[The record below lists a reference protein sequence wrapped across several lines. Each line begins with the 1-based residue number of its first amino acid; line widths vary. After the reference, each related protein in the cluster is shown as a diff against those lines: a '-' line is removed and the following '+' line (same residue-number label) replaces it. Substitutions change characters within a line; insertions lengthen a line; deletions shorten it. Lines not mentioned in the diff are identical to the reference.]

1 MVSLDYTILVQMVNF
16 IILIFILNALLYKPI
31 LGIIDKRKQKMDES
45 DSEIK
50 RMNQTVEQKMAE
62 YEEKVRLAKVDAM
75 EQKNAIVKE
84 GSDVAKGII
93 DAVRGEI
100 PAMME
105 QFHAKMGKEVE
116 EARAILHSQSQKI
129 SLDIAEK
136 VLGRSIQ

>member
-1 MVSLDYTILVQMVNF
+1 VVSLDYTILVQMVNF

-31 LGIIDKRKQKMDES
+31 LGIIGKRKQQMDES

-75 EQKNAIVKE
+75 EQKNAIVKQ

-105 QFHAKMGKEVE
+105 QFHAKMEKEVE
-116 EARAILHSQSQKI
+116 EARAILRSQSQKI

-136 VLGRSIQ
+136 VLGRSIR

>member
-31 LGIIDKRKQKMDES
+31 LGIIGKRKQQMDES

-50 RMNQTVEQKMAE
+50 HMNQTVEQKMAE

-105 QFHAKMGKEVE
+105 QFHAKMEKEVE

-136 VLGRSIQ
+136 VLGRSI

>member
-1 MVSLDYTILVQMVNF
+1 VVSLDYTILVQMVNF

-31 LGIIDKRKQKMDES
+31 LGIIGKRKQKMDES

-105 QFHAKMGKEVE
+105 QFHAKMEKEVE

-136 VLGRSIQ
+136 VLGRSIR

>member
-31 LGIIDKRKQKMDES
+31 LGIIGKRKQKMDES

-105 QFHAKMGKEVE
+105 QFHAKMEKEVE

>member
-1 MVSLDYTILVQMVNF
+1 MVNF

-31 LGIIDKRKQKMDES
+31 LGIIGKRKQKMDES

>member
-1 MVSLDYTILVQMVNF
+1 VVSLDYTILVQMVNF

-75 EQKNAIVKE
+75 EQKNAIVKQ

>member
-1 MVSLDYTILVQMVNF
+1 MVNF

-31 LGIIDKRKQKMDES
+31 LGIIGKRKQQMDES

-75 EQKNAIVKE
+75 EQKNAIVKQ

-105 QFHAKMGKEVE
+105 QFHAKMEKEVE

-136 VLGRSIQ
+136 VLGRSIR

>member
-1 MVSLDYTILVQMVNF
+1 VVSLDYTILVQMVNF

-31 LGIIDKRKQKMDES
+31 LGIIGKRKQEMDES

-75 EQKNAIVKE
+75 EQKNAIVKQ

-105 QFHAKMGKEVE
+105 QFHAKMEKEVE

-136 VLGRSIQ
+136 VLGRSIR

>member
-1 MVSLDYTILVQMVNF
+1 VVSLDYTILVQMVNF

-31 LGIIDKRKQKMDES
+31 LGIIGKRKQQMDES

-105 QFHAKMGKEVE
+105 QFHAKMEKEVE

-136 VLGRSIQ
+136 VLGRSIR

>member
-1 MVSLDYTILVQMVNF
+1 VVSLDYTILVQMVNF

-31 LGIIDKRKQKMDES
+31 LGIIGKRKQKMDES

-116 EARAILHSQSQKI
+116 EARVILHSQSRKI

-136 VLGRSIQ
+136 VLGRSI

>member
-1 MVSLDYTILVQMVNF
+1 VVSLDYTILVQMVNF

-31 LGIIDKRKQKMDES
+31 LGIIGKRKQQMDES

-75 EQKNAIVKE
+75 EQKNAIVKQ

-105 QFHAKMGKEVE
+105 QFHAKMEKEVE

-136 VLGRSIQ
+136 VLGRSIR

>member
-1 MVSLDYTILVQMVNF
+1 MVNF

-31 LGIIDKRKQKMDES
+31 LGIIGKRKQKMDES

-75 EQKNAIVKE
+75 EQKNAIVKQ

-136 VLGRSIQ
+136 VLGRSI

>member
-31 LGIIDKRKQKMDES
+31 LGIIGKRKQEMDES

-105 QFHAKMGKEVE
+105 QFHAKIGKEVE

-136 VLGRSIQ
+136 VLERSIR

>member
-31 LGIIDKRKQKMDES
+31 LGIIGKRKQKMDES

-105 QFHAKMGKEVE
+105 QFHAKMEKEVE

-136 VLGRSIQ
+136 VLGRSI

>member
-31 LGIIDKRKQKMDES
+31 LGIIGKRKQKMDES

-75 EQKNAIVKE
+75 EQKNAIVKQ

-105 QFHAKMGKEVE
+105 QFHAKMEKEVE
-116 EARAILHSQSQKI
+116 EARAILYSQSQKI

>member
-31 LGIIDKRKQKMDES
+31 LGIIGKRKQKMDES

-50 RMNQTVEQKMAE
+50 HMNQTVEQKMAE

-75 EQKNAIVKE
+75 EQKNAIVKQ

-105 QFHAKMGKEVE
+105 QFHAKMEKEVE

-136 VLGRSIQ
+136 VLGRSIR

>member
-31 LGIIDKRKQKMDES
+31 LGIIGKRKQQMDES

-75 EQKNAIVKE
+75 EQKNAIVKQ

-105 QFHAKMGKEVE
+105 QFHAKMEKEVE

-136 VLGRSIQ
+136 VLGRSI